1 MLNVELKDSVT
12 DIYFR
17 FIQFSLGVYEGKE
30 FLDGSALKDLDWAV
44 FYEFAKKQTLVGVV
58 FDGIQ
63 KLLKDAAPN
72 LDLLMRW
79 FGINQKI
86 MQRNNVLNE
95 ATVAIYNKVKD
106 SGYSCCILKGQGNAV
121 MYPNPLIRIPG
132 DVDVWVNAG
141 RDDVRKLAH
150 ALVENADGRVGSES
164 LNHIGLT
171 MGGITVELHSTPGF
185 MANCIYNRRLQNWL
199 RRNADLQCS
208 NMVALP
214 NGSGA
219 VAVPTCAFNAVYQ
232 LYHLYHHYFYEG
244 VGLRQVVDY
253 YFVVVKSEERRV
265 KGEVKSEERRVKSE
279 EGEVKS
285 EELRVK
291 GEVKSEERRVKSEVG
306 EVKSEELRVKNPMAL
321 EGELKWL
328 GLWKFA
334 GAVMYVLHNVMGLP
348 EDMMI
353 APMDRKRGRMLLDD
367 ILNGGNFGHYDKHHA
382 VGHNLLRLYRDARL
396 LRFYPSEALSE
407 PVFRAWHWWWRKR
420 NGL

>member
-30 FLDGSALKDLDWAV
+30 FLDGSALKDLDWNS

-72 LDLLMRW
+72 LELLMRW

-121 MYPNPLIRIPG
+121 LYPNPLTRMPG

-141 RDDVRKLAH
+141 REEIRSLAH
-150 ALVENADGRVGSES
+150 SLAENANGHVDDES
-164 LNHIGLT
+164 FNHIGLT
-171 MGGITVELHSTPGF
+171 VNGITVELHFTPGF
-185 MANCIYNRRLQNWL
+185 MANFVYNRRLQRWL
-199 RRNADLQCS
+199 KRNVDEQCS

-214 NGSGA
+214 DDAGL
-219 VAVPTCAFNAVYQ
+219 VAVPTHSFNVVYQ

-253 YFVVVKSEERRV
+253 YFVVTMLNVECEMLSFLQ
-265 KGEVKSEERRVKSE
+265 S
-279 EGEVKS
+279 
-285 EELRVK
+285 
-291 GEVKSEERRVKSEVG
+291 
-306 EVKSEELRVKNPMAL
+306 
-321 EGELKWL
+321 ELKHL

-334 GAVMYVLHNVMGLP
+334 GAMMYVLHKVMGMT
-348 EDMMI
+348 EDKMI
-353 APMDRKRGRMLLDD
+353 APMDAKRGQMLLDD
-367 ILNGGNFGHYDKHHA
+367 ILNGGNFGHYDTRLGLSKGA
-382 VGHNLLRLYRDARL
+382 LGHNLQRLYRDMRL
-396 LRFYPSEALSE
+396 SWYYPSEALSE
-407 PVFRAWHWWWRKR
+407 PIFRIWHYFWRLK
-420 NGL
+420 NKK

>member
-30 FLDGSALKDLDWAV
+30 FLDGSALKDLDWNT

-72 LDLLMRW
+72 LELLMRW

-95 ATVAIYNKVKD
+95 ATVAIYNKVKAFR
-106 SGYSCCILKGQGNAV
+106 YSCCILKGQGNAV
-121 MYPNPLIRIPG
+121 MYPNPSARIPG

-141 RDDVRKLAH
+141 RDEIRSLAH
-150 ALVENADGRVGSES
+150 SLAENANEHVDDES
-164 LNHIGLT
+164 LNHISLT
-171 MGGITVELHSTPGF
+171 VNGITVELHSTPGF
-185 MANCIYNRRLQNWL
+185 MANFVYNRRLQRWL
-199 RRNADLQCS
+199 KQKVDEQCS

-214 NGSGA
+214 NDVGL
-219 VAVPTCAFNAVYQ
+219 VAVPTHSFNIVYQ

-253 YFVVVKSEERRV
+253 YFVLVKSEERRV
-265 KGEVKSEERRVKSE
+265 KNSI
-279 EGEVKS
+279 
-285 EELRVK
+285 
-291 GEVKSEERRVKSEVG
+291 
-306 EVKSEELRVKNPMAL
+306 AL
-321 EGELKWL
+321 ERELKHL

-334 GAVMYVLHNVMGLP
+334 GAMMFVLYKVMGMP
-348 EDMMI
+348 KDKMI
-353 APMDRKRGRMLLDD
+353 ASMDVKRGKC
-367 ILNGGNFGHYDKHHA
+367 FFKT
-382 VGHNLLRLYRDARL
+382 
-396 LRFYPSEALSE
+396 S
-407 PVFRAWHWWWRKR
+407 
-420 NGL
+420 

>member
-17 FIQFSLGVYEGKE
+17 FIQFSLGIYEGKE
-30 FLDGSALKDLDWAV
+30 FLDGSALKDLDWVA

-63 KLLKDAAPN
+63 KLLKETAPS
-72 LDLLMRW
+72 LELLMRW

-141 RDDVRKLAH
+141 RDEIRSLAH
-150 ALVENADGRVGSES
+150 SLAENANGHVDDES

-171 MGGITVELHSTPGF
+171 VNGITVELHSTPGF
-185 MANCIYNRRLQNWL
+185 MANFVYNRRLQRWL
-199 RRNADLQCS
+199 KQNVDEQCS

-214 NGSGA
+214 NDAGL
-219 VAVPTCAFNAVYQ
+219 VAVPTHSFNIVYQ

-244 VGLRQVVDY
+244 VGLRQVMDY
-253 YFVVVKSEERRV
+253 YFVLVKSEERRV
-265 KGEVKSEERRVKSE
+265 KNSITLEREFKH
-279 EGEVKS
+279 
-285 EELRVK
+285 
-291 GEVKSEERRVKSEVG
+291 
-306 EVKSEELRVKNPMAL
+306 
-321 EGELKWL
+321 L
-328 GLWKFA
+328 GFWKFA
-334 GAVMYVLHNVMGLP
+334 VAMMFVLHKVMGMQK
-348 EDMMI
+348 DKMV
-353 APMDRKRGRMLLDD
+353 APMDANRGQMLLDD
-367 ILNGGNFGHYDKHHA
+367 ILNGGNFGHYDKHH
-382 VGHNLLRLYRDARL
+382 VWGHNLLRLYRDARL
-396 LRFYPSEALSE
+396 LRYYPAEALSE
-407 PVFRAWHWWWRKR
+407 PVFRVWHFFWRMKCQK
-420 NGL
+420 